1 MHVIRLRDD
10 GLQLCIVC
18 GAALHQT
25 TLASVDNTTHMAEPC
40 CHGWLP
46 WLRSPVVL
54 PHKQLAAHRN
64 WCCHWYC
71 FCAGAGAAS
80 LYVPRYIA
88 EVSPPALR
96 GWLGSLNQVCRC
108 QLVSVGV
115 DWDGCWHGIQ
125 VLGVSA
131 SVLGRAYV
139 SRAYVYCLLYSS
151 WLIPWQ

>member
-1 MHVIRLRDD
+1 MVGLRVV
-10 GLQLCIVC
+10 LYC
-18 GAALHQT
+18 
-25 TLASVDNTTHMAEPC
+25 
-40 CHGWLP
+40 
-46 WLRSPVVL
+46 PVVSAQAL
-54 PHKQLAAHRN
+54 TAAVATGIA
-64 WCCHWYC
+64 

-115 DWDGCWHGIQ
+115 DWDGCYGIQ

-139 SRAYVYCLLYSS
+139 SRAYVYCLIYSS